1 MDCSGSSKLWQEVLW
16 GETMKWCI
24 RGVIPSDHTA
34 GRSLCLL
41 PGVWIWKDNYER
53 TTYGNPGEG
62 WQELGLHE
70 QKWRRR
76 GMERFRVRPGGG
88 VDWHV
93 KWKRKNRLITVFG
106 TWTTRWP
113 EADFE
118 RWGKLRDTCLGE
130 SSKSSWVCEPWA
142 AHYTS
147 HCRWCRA
154 GAHVSGEEVKAGNIQ
169 LGRSLGQIV
178 EKMRVDGE
186 VRGVRTSTRPSNIL
200 YTRQRQKWRPAEE
213 SVSGGEKSC
222 WILLKSQMC

>member
-1 MDCSGSSKLWQEVLW
+1 MGVRETANYGLFRILQAVAGSVVRGDHEVMHQGSYTIW
-16 GETMKWCI
+16 SHSWK
-24 RGVIPSDHTA
+24 VA
-34 GRSLCLL
+34 LL
-41 PGVWIWKDNYER
+41 ATWSVDLKGQLWKDNLWESR
-53 TTYGNPGEG
+53 RGMT
-62 WQELGLHE
+62 ELGLQE

-76 GMERFRVRPGGG
+76 GMERFRVHPGGG

-130 SSKSSWVCEPWA
+130 SSKSSWVCKPWA

-154 GAHVSGEEVKAGNIQ
+154 GAHVSRSLGKRSRLAIYSWGD
-169 LGRSLGQIV
+169 LWGRSL
-178 EKMRVDGE
+178 R
-186 VRGVRTSTRPSNIL
+186 
-200 YTRQRQKWRPAEE
+200 KW
-213 SVSGGEKSC
+213 G
-222 WILLKSQMC
+222 